1 MHNTLDPFWGKGH
14 DCKGANWNGRILED
28 LRSELQNK
36 YGDKSLDNS
45 NSTGERRKRGD
56 SFSGTGPAPPK
67 RHKGEDEYKTMEG
80 GRRNNYLKGN
90 RNWKRKLR
98 S

>member
-1 MHNTLDPFWGKGH
+1 MGQLIHNTLDPFWAKGS
-14 DCKGANWNGRILED
+14 DGKGANWNGRILED

-45 NSTGERRKRGD
+45 SSTEERRKRGD
-56 SFSGTGPAPPK
+56 CLLGTGPAPPK
-67 RHKGEDEYKTMEG
+67 RHKGEDDVKKQL
-80 GRRNNYLKGN
+80 LKGN